1 MSTPDRTSTGIHTLL
16 VANRGEIARRIMRTA
31 RAMGIATVAVYSD
44 ADADSPHVAEADLAV
59 PLPGLSPAETY
70 LRSAGILDAAARS
83 GADAVHPGYGFL
95 SESGDFARQ
104 VGQAGLIWVG
114 PPAAAIDTMG
124 SKVGA
129 KEIMRAAG
137 VPTLPSI
144 TIEGDGPPDAG
155 AAGALGW
162 PLLVKASA
170 GGGGRGMRIVSGPDG
185 LAEAVAGARRE
196 AAAAFGDG
204 TVFLERYLSDPRHIE
219 VQVLADA
226 HGTTV
231 ALFER
236 ECSIQ
241 RRHQKIVEEAPSP
254 VVSPDLRARLVDAA
268 VAAAAAVG
276 YVNAGTVEFVVDGG
290 GDPYFLEMNARL
302 QVEHPVTEA
311 VTGLDLVRL
320 QLLIAGGAPLP
331 EEVHAAVAAG
341 PQGHAVEA
349 RLYAEDPSLGWL
361 PSTGMLHRF
370 DYPSSGTGV
379 RVDSGVESGSVVS
392 PHYDAMLA
400 KVIAHAPTRSEAAAA
415 LAAGLAGARIHGVTT
430 NRDLLVRTLRHP
442 AFLAGDTN
450 TGFLDRHGL
459 AELAAPLAD
468 HGAVRRHAVAAALA
482 GQARRRAEAAVQPT
496 IPSGFRN
503 NRFAPQQVGY
513 TSREGTFTVGYRFD
527 RFAHT
532 VEEVAL
538 DGTAVHLDR
547 VTVTPDQVVLTTGG
561 VTRRY
566 LVEQVGATAYV
577 DGPDGSSVLE
587 EEVRLP
593 VAGDRASEG
602 SALAPMPGNVVR
614 VAIKEGDTVEAGQV
628 LVVLEA
634 MKMEHAVHAASSG
647 TVTEVNVEEGHQV
660 ETGRILVVIEPH
672 IAPPPGP
679 VPAID
684 AGPTAP

>member
-1 MSTPDRTSTGIHTLL
+1 MSTPGRTSTGIHTLL

-114 PPAAAIDTMG
+114 PPAAAIDAMG

-155 AAGALGW
+155 AAEALGW

-170 GGGGRGMRIVSGPDG
+170 GGGGRGMRVVSGPDG

-254 VVSPDLRARLVDAA
+254 IVSPDLRARLVGAA

-276 YVNAGTVEFVVDGG
+276 YVNAGTVEFVVDGS
-290 GDPYFLEMNARL
+290 GDPYFLEMNTRL

-320 QLLIAGGAPLP
+320 QLLIAGGSPLP
-331 EEVHAAVAAG
+331 HEVHAAVAAG

-370 DYPSSGTGV
+370 DIPSSGTGV

-442 AFLAGDTN
+442 AFLAGDTD

-459 AELAAPLAD
+459 ELAGPLAD

-503 NRFAPQQVGY
+503 NPFAPQQVSY
-513 TSREGTFTVGYRFD
+513 TSREVTFTVGYRFD

-532 VEEVAL
+532 VEEVTL

-547 VTVTPDQVVLTTGG
+547 VTVAPDQVVLTTGG

-566 LVEQVGATAYV
+566 RVEQVGATAYV

-587 EEVRLP
+587 EQVRLP

-602 SALAPMPGNVVR
+602 SALAPMPGSVVR

-634 MKMEHAVHAASSG
+634 MKMEHAVQAASTG
-647 TVTEVNVEEGHQV
+647 TVTDVSVEEGDQV
-660 ETGRILVVIEPH
+660 ETGRILVLIEPDT
-672 IAPPPGP
+672 APAPGP

-684 AGPTAP
+684 AGPPTP